1 MNKFIV
7 CFVFFCIASN
17 YCYSQNE
24 VLLANGEKMYIKG
37 KKVSS
42 GQYEDQY
49 LHETSDTLYYF
60 QHDRSSQTV
69 VEVRMPLRFFS
80 KENSKKYKAEI
91 NFNSVNSLATFA
103 ASNLPSWQETPNKFY
118 RLYHGYTQAPA
129 MDDLH
134 IRVGIRFDNQKE
146 GSELVKRVRNRVK
159 NIK

>member
-24 VLLANGEKMYIKG
+24 VLLADGEKMHIKG

-49 LHETSDTLYYF
+49 LYETSDTLYYF

-91 NFNSVNSLATFA
+91 NFNSINSFATFI
-103 ASNLPSWQETPNKFY
+103 ASNLLLQKTPNEFY

-134 IRVGIRFDNQKE
+134 IRVGVRFDNQKE